1 MTLEP
6 WCRACGAAAERSD
19 SWCGRCGISLEP
31 PHPGEARIGQVIS
44 VKGKML
50 RRNGIALQEAGGTVR
65 VLIKGDETVDMP
77 AAEFDVARLVDVRGP
92 RVGGAAGR
100 LWRAQRAC
108 LAKVLDAKWDPEP
121 VLEAA
126 QLHATAATGTRR
138 GAALDALALGV
149 HDVLPGLG
157 LTPGETAWYR
167 ARTAASAG
175 DTAAMLGWL
184 ERLPAQGYKP
194 RITLLIMRAADLLAD
209 PALGTRAAAQ
219 LFPFAAADLD
229 ARTLHAALAGPGMA
243 DLIAPLVAFAV
254 AAEATDGRLAEWA
267 SAITATARPAV
278 PFPDALPMAS
288 ALDCYLRFRDG
299 AECTAKVDVLRW
311 LPVPLLD
318 EMIDQGAVPREL
330 AAQPG
335 WAAGSRA
342 YVMSRLAPEAAS
354 LDDLTAAGFT
364 AELARRHYL
373 SGDTAAIDALPADD
387 EAVRHYR
394 TLAAWGP
401 EAGQPSLD
409 GLRPGARQVLADVS
423 AARAA
428 VRAGEDPALTESVA
442 TDPTCWPLLWQSAL
456 QGALR
461 LPGPMAG
468 RYPRFAEWLALCG
481 IQRLLFQSRWEDAL
495 AAGRALAARTG
506 LETTS
511 DEALNM
517 VAFAQF
523 QLGQPASAL
532 QTLDDA
538 LGGRYTT
545 GLLVN
550 ASIVAASQG
559 SEAALPYLVK
569 ITGEERDE
577 AVRSGAVERAVEL
590 WQQDETSPAYPEMLR
605 ALVRA
610 ALTGPQPD
618 ELHKTLLVLT
628 CGQDKEW
635 LASSP
640 ALHSANPS
648 QAAWERYQRSWARRK
663 QDGSQEG
670 LSDVAQMLAD
680 LVKSPS
686 PPPWAAAE
694 LRKFV
699 NDLDEAVHVNFGEP
713 DAVLLTPTIS
723 VLLQADILELA
734 YRIIFPIQAATH
746 SAFFLSKEGSA
757 ITPWYEQLLFDTVR
771 LYLQR
776 QAELTDTEKKEY
788 AASEVAKGVAAVS
801 IVTADVLTKEKEA
814 IAERYNVL
822 VQQQRY
828 ADDYQRARLRL
839 AKLQIV
845 NDQYKPLRDRLGRY
859 HVLLGQIP
867 LDEAARKLRNDIGS
881 VLAEWGSEIN
891 DLSG

>member
-1 MTLEP
+1 
-6 WCRACGAAAERSD
+6 
-19 SWCGRCGISLEP
+19 
-31 PHPGEARIGQVIS
+31 
-44 VKGKML
+44 ML

-77 AAEFDVARLVDVRGP
+77 AAEFDVARPVDVRGP

-108 LAKVLDAKWDPEP
+108 QARALDAKWDPRP
-121 VLEAA
+121 VMDAA
-126 QLHATAATGTRR
+126 QLHATASAGTRR
-138 GAALDALALGV
+138 GAALDALALGA

-157 LTPGETAWYR
+157 LTPGEIAWYQAR
-167 ARTAASAG
+167 AAASVG

-194 RITLLIMRAADLLAD
+194 RVTLLILRAADLLAD

-219 LFPFAAADLD
+219 LVPFAADLD

-254 AAEATDGRLAEWA
+254 AAEGTDGRLAEWA

-278 PFPDALPMAS
+278 PFPGALPVAS

-342 YVMSRLAPEAAS
+342 YVVSRLAPEEAG

-373 SGDTAAIDALPADD
+373 AGDTAALDALPAGD

-394 TLAAWGP
+394 ALAAWRSG
-401 EAGQPSLD
+401 AGQPSLD
-409 GLRPGARQVLADVS
+409 GLRPGARQVLGEVA

-428 VRAGEDPALTESVA
+428 VQAGEDTALTESVA
-442 TDPTCWPLLWQSAL
+442 ADPTCWPLLWHSAL
-456 QGALR
+456 LGALR
-461 LPGPMAG
+461 LPGPVAG
-468 RYPRFAEWLALCG
+468 QYPRFAEWLALCG

-569 ITGEERDE
+569 ITGDERDE

-590 WQQDETSPAYPEMLR
+590 WRQDETSPAYPEALR

-610 ALTGPQPD
+610 ALARPQPD

-640 ALHSANPS
+640 ALHSANPA

-670 LSDVAQMLAD
+670 LPDVAQVLAD

-686 PPPWAAAE
+686 PPPWAGDE

-713 DAVLLTPTIS
+713 DAILLTPTIS
-723 VLLQADILELA
+723 VLLQADVLELA
-734 YRIIFPIQAATH
+734 YRIVFAIQAATH

-757 ITPWYEQLLFDTVR
+757 ITPAYEQLLFDTVR

-788 AASEVAKGVAAVS
+788 VASEVAKGVVGVS
-801 IVTADVLTKEKEA
+801 IVTADALTKEKDA

-828 ADDYQRARLRL
+828 ADDYQRSRIRL

-845 NDQYKPLRDRLGRY
+845 NDQYKPLRDRLSRY
-859 HVLLGQIP
+859 HVLLGQVP
-867 LDEAARKLRNDIGS
+867 LDEAARKLRNDIGG

-891 DLSG
+891 ELSG